1 MGRIVVAVHQS
12 ESSRFALRWAA
23 ERALTRGATLDVV
36 TAVPPLPPGDGS
48 MFGLLNVMDSG
59 EVMRLLEE
67 QQDEFIEEALGNTS
81 RPTMHKAVRFG
92 RRAGVLR
99 AAARNADLMV
109 LGTKTL
115 LGMRLARSWYL
126 GRFPCPVITVGAQGI
141 S

>member
-1 MGRIVVAVHQS
+1 
-12 ESSRFALRWAA
+12 
-23 ERALTRGATLDVV
+23 
-36 TAVPPLPPGDGS
+36 